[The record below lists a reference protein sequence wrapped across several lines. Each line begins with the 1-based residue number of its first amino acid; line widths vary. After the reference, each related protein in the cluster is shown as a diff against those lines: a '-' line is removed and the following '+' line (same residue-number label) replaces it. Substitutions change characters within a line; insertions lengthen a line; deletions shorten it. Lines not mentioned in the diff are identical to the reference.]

1 MYLRMF
7 VTAVASLFIFGTSH
21 LKAQVGPYSY
31 RTVEERVLNSEI
43 VLVAKI
49 KKITGERRQLGQ
61 DTFQIALET
70 EEIIKGTKATI
81 PRYQLDLPD
90 CYFYLFAK
98 RSEIEGW
105 IKSNARLVLHSPAE
119 SNISTEAARVL
130 VDLSLKKPLCL
141 SLQADGVLRALTNEK
156 DILAAIKHTAQKM
169 PGVTGVRTHQ
179 MMTEEK
185 LVTEANLIIQDGLPI
200 AFVPVDRPLEK
211 WAKRKIAFEEA
222 HSLESAVCALE
233 HFRSDANADWV
244 RKQIAKRKA
253 GSGQAALMGLLKA
266 WDRSAKERITK
277 P

>member
-1 MYLRMF
+1 
-7 VTAVASLFIFGTSH
+7 
-21 LKAQVGPYSY
+21 
-31 RTVEERVLNSEI
+31 
-43 VLVAKI
+43 
-49 KKITGERRQLGQ
+49 
-61 DTFQIALET
+61 
-70 EEIIKGTKATI
+70 
-81 PRYQLDLPD
+81 
-90 CYFYLFAK
+90 
-98 RSEIEGW
+98 
-105 IKSNARLVLHSPAE
+105 
-119 SNISTEAARVL
+119 
-130 VDLSLKKPLCL
+130 
-141 SLQADGVLRALTNEK
+141 
-156 DILAAIKHTAQKM
+156 
-169 PGVTGVRTHQ
+169 

-266 WDRSAKERITK
+266 WDRSAKERITN